1 MEMTLDQ
8 NPTHKEGRP
17 LEVAKLFVRNET
29 KVGNLNQP
37 VETLIHLR
45 WRGNAL
51 LVVHTDDPNI
61 LDTAPLQTILM
72 LFKGKRRVKTMK
84 VDCEPLLLPRV
95 VDYSFI
101 FTKISVDIQI

>member
-1 MEMTLDQ
+1 MIRETGVKTFVVFMEMTLDQ

-45 WRGNAL
+45 WRGNAS

-61 LDTAPLQTILM
+61 LDTAPDDINALQGEE
-72 LFKGKRRVKTMK
+72 KSEDHEG
-84 VDCEPLLLPRV
+84 
-95 VDYSFI
+95 
-101 FTKISVDIQI
+101 